1 MFKQMYLVNAQA
13 LYGKPGYLKCI
24 VGMNISSANKN
35 LFTISLILYLQKIT
49 TNNGTFL
56 RLN

>member
-1 MFKQMYLVNAQA
+1 MYLVNAQA
-13 LYGKPGYLKCI
+13 LYAKPDYLKCI

>member
-1 MFKQMYLVNAQA
+1 MYLVNAQA

-35 LFTISLILYLQKIT
+35 LFTISLILYFQKIT